1 MLFTGF
7 SAARRVPAIWLAR
20 KGEVFEP
27 SLCSTRQSVEPEDWR
42 QSRTAPSRIKANHS
56 RHRGGPDGGRD
67 HSADSRAASL
77 PAGRTGPPA
86 ETMKRARQG
95 GRATR
100 KTRRRQTGHR
110 HGRPPQNLQPKRAS
124 SGSGSRCCHDRDRVR
139 DQNYWEDVVSAA
151 GLAAG
156 PSDSGGMS
164 AAAITSSG
172 SRFHTCVLPSKG
184 IPRYPRT
191 ERFLPSG
198 LNSILAW

>member
-1 MLFTGF
+1 MDRT
-7 SAARRVPAIWLAR
+7 ARIIEIPAKTFRGSTCSSRVCALREECRPYGWRGRAR
-20 KGEVFEP
+20 SVEP
-27 SLCSTRQSVEPEDWR
+27 SLCSTRESVDREDWR
-42 QSRTAPSRIKANHS
+42 QSHSAPSRII
-56 RHRGGPDGGRD
+56 
-67 HSADSRAASL
+67 
-77 PAGRTGPPA
+77 RTGPPA

-95 GRATR
+95 GRDSTSAN
-100 KTRRRQTGHR
+100 
-110 HGRPPQNLQPKRAS
+110 RPSPWPPVIRWPQNLQPKPAS
-124 SGSGSRCCHDRDRVR
+124 TRLREPMPSDCDRVR
-139 DQNYWEDVVSAA
+139 DQNYWEDVVWAA

>member
-1 MLFTGF
+1 MARFLAKNQVRICGISERRFIQEDRPQAGAELAMTDRELAHLF
-7 SAARRVPAIWLAR
+7 L
-20 KGEVFEP
+20 
-27 SLCSTRQSVEPEDWR
+27 
-42 QSRTAPSRIKANHS
+42 
-56 RHRGGPDGGRD
+56 
-67 HSADSRAASL
+67 RAGL
-77 PAGRTGPPA
+77 
-86 ETMKRARQG
+86 
-95 GRATR
+95 
-100 KTRRRQTGHR
+100 
-110 HGRPPQNLQPKRAS
+110 
-124 SGSGSRCCHDRDRVR
+124 GSRCRRDCDRVR
-139 DQNYWEDVVSAA
+139 DQNYWEDVVWAA